1 MTPPTT
7 QPHTAPETQV
17 SGAVLYLDEIREWT
31 AANERAR
38 REYREHP
45 LMKSCGGSHR
55 CTFRYLKAAGAAA

>member
-17 SGAVLYLDEIREWT
+17 SGAVPFEAEIRELW

-45 LMKSCGGSHR
+45 IGRSCSRQHQ
-55 CTFRYLKAAGAAA
+55 CLARYIKRAEAEG